1 GPPRARRS
9 PPHHNRLHLTNH
21 GNPRSRPPDPPV
33 DHNPLAEGRL
43 VVRRA
48 RPGEQLECLDGKV
61 RTLSSDAMV
70 VADAERA
77 QAIAGII
84 GGSASSVTERT
95 RDVLLE
101 AATWEPRRVRA
112 TARALGLRTEASLR
126 FEKGLSPALGLPAVD
141 RATTL
146 LMELAGGQPSTA
158 ADVYPAPLQR
168 EPIRISSERLNRVLG
183 VDVPTAQAKD
193 ILERLAFKVD
203 HDGAWLNVTPPD
215 FRLDC
220 VLHEDVVEEVGRIY

>member
-101 AATWEPRRVRA
+101 AATWEPRRIRA

-126 FEKGLSPALGLPAVD
+126 FEKGLSPALSLPAVD
-141 RATTL
+141 RAASL
-146 LMELAGGQPSTA
+146 LKELAGGNASTG
-158 ADVYPAPLQR
+158 ADVYPDPLR
-168 EPIRISSERLNRVLG
+168 PARIVLTLERLNRVLG
-183 VDVPTAQAKD
+183 VEVPTPQAED
-193 ILERLAFKVD
+193 IFKRLGFGVD
-203 HDGAWLNVTPPD
+203 RSNSQLTVTPP
-215 FRLDC
+215 
-220 VLHEDVVEEVGRIY
+220 E